1 MDWSDLQ
8 HFLALAQAG
17 STAAAAERLGVNRT
31 TVARHISGLE
41 SALGTSLFERQGRR
55 LALTEAGREVLNV
68 AQCID
73 GDLTSLERAV
83 FGRDQ
88 ALAGT
93 IRLTTTAGMAML
105 LADELAAFHRQH
117 PELVLDLMLGNA
129 LEDLDMMES
138 DLAIR
143 LTADP
148 PENLVGRKVANL
160 NSALYASPEL
170 AARIARGEA
179 AQVLG
184 FNANR
189 EGTAWIESQLP
200 AMGRIIVTSNNMD
213 VLCELAAR
221 GLGVAEVPCYIGEFN
236 DALVRI
242 SETHPFR
249 FAEAWLLYH
258 PQLRNLRR
266 VHSLVDHLIRVF
278 ERLTPAFEGTLKPAE
293 RPTGLS

>member
-41 SALGTSLFERQGRR
+41 AALGTSLFERQGRL

-68 AQCID
+68 AQSID
-73 GDLTSLERAV
+73 GDLASLERAV

-93 IRLTTTAGMAML
+93 IRLTTTAGMATL
-105 LADELAAFHRQH
+105 LADDLAAFHRQH

-129 LEDLDMMES
+129 LEDLEMMES

-143 LTADP
+143 LTTDP
-148 PENLVGRKVANL
+148 PENLVGRRVANL
-160 NSALYASPEL
+160 HSALYASPEL
-170 AARIARGEA
+170 AASIARSEPV
-179 AQVLG
+179 QVLG
-184 FNANR
+184 FSADR
-189 EGTAWIESQLP
+189 DGTAWIASQLP
-200 AMGRIIVTSNNMD
+200 TMDRVIVTSNNMD

-221 GLGVAEVPCYIGEFN
+221 GLGVAEVPCYIGEYN
-236 DALVRI
+236 DRLVRI
-242 SETHPFR
+242 SATHPFR
-249 FAEAWLLYH
+249 FAQAWLLYH

-266 VHSLVDHLIRVF
+266 VHILVDHLVSAF
-278 ERLTPAFEGTLKPAE
+278 ERLAPAFEGTLKQP
-293 RPTGLS
+293 G